1 MRLSEHTKTSI
12 ITVFEQIFQKGTIYL
27 FGSRVDDQQK
37 GGDIDLFV
45 VPKSLDNIA
54 NKKIAF
60 LVLLKQMIGEQKI
73 DVVIDRGENRLI
85 DRIAKQ
91 QGVLLCQKH

>member
-12 ITVFEQIFQKGTIYL
+12 IAVFEQIFQKGAIYL

-85 DRIAKQ
+85 DHIAKQ

>member
-12 ITVFEQIFQKGTIYL
+12 IAVFEQIFQKGTIYL

-85 DRIAKQ
+85 DHIAKQ

>member
-1 MRLSEHTKTSI
+1 MRLSEHTKMSI
-12 ITVFEQIFQKGTIYL
+12 IAVFEQIFQKGAIYL

-45 VPKSLDNIA
+45 VPESLDNMA

>member
-45 VPKSLDNIA
+45 APASLDNIA

>member
-12 ITVFEQIFQKGTIYL
+12 ITVFEQIFQKGAIYL

-45 VPKSLDNIA
+45 APASLDNIA

>member
-12 ITVFEQIFQKGTIYL
+12 IAVFEQIFQKGDIYL

-37 GGDIDLFV
+37 GGDIDLLV
-45 VPKSLDNIA
+45 VPKSLDNMA